1 MDQTVIRT
9 SKVRKYVLFNPEM
22 PYIYLPIDDYKA
34 FSKSMRDRFGAD
46 IQCQDDL
53 GCYFSKNCDFV
64 EKKDFNI
71 YVHLTTP

>member
-1 MDQTVIRT
+1 
-9 SKVRKYVLFNPEM
+9 M
-22 PYIYLPIDDYKA
+22 PFIYLPIDDYKA
-34 FSKSMRDRFGAD
+34 FSKSIRERFGAD